1 MRKLFRKHDKR
12 KDGAEQSS
20 GEKERKRTYVRILE
34 LRCRG
39 RLIVSV
45 KTDALGEIVKI
56 GRAADND
63 WIVPEQDRV
72 SSDYQAELRLLPR
85 EIRIQACGKNILHV
99 HGRTLS
105 SYVLKPN
112 DRVAVGD
119 CELFVKPAE
128 LRDSRPCDVH
138 RLEFLNGPRGGEL
151 VRLEKNLIRIGSA
164 PENDIVIRDDV
175 VSRFHAEI
183 RIAEN
188 GESWIR
194 DLSSLNGTF
203 VNGAKLGRQERMLM
217 DSDEISVAFFDL
229 MFLDRNVPHT
239 RSQLGRKF
247 LIMGI
252 TVVVILCV
260 FGLFYAATPEASQV
274 LAATEY
280 YIRRADFAAAR
291 RLLDRMP
298 GSRNF
303 QKYEKY
309 HQEHLKNIAR
319 YGKTLAAWNEF
330 KRLLKDSE
338 WQDAAKCFG
347 RMEAGNRFAWN
358 WEDASVDERMALVH
372 HAKSLLDVQFKLRD
386 ILSSMDSDPATQKN
400 LLAELEKDPLLKRKK
415 ELEPEWLLPLR
426 GEIDN
431 LLAELKNN
439 CAILDKM
446 TAALD
451 RLNTEDTDFKAL
463 AAELK
468 RLGTAASGSV
478 RVRAQDLADIL
489 KRLGRN
495 QNDVAANQ
503 TAVTAMRFD
512 AIIRDVPFVSPDECI
527 ISSRILKKRNQL
539 AERQAALLRKMENL
553 KYLLAKL
560 KNNGLDKKGGTP
572 EIVERFNS
580 RKTLEEAFRF
590 DCLKEKMPNP
600 RRKAPS
606 GIYDRMFGIRF
617 FYEIILQSS
626 LQPTNLYSTDLIS
639 GLDFQPDCIALA
651 ALYRAVEETDLWLAL
666 PENQWMLNGAT
677 KTLKRRCETLL
688 QCRAAMLST
697 LDKIAEEAPG
707 TRTYFAAKAA
717 FFYFSPA
724 STISREAMRR
734 YATAWKAFRAKQQ
747 MFLEGYDPLK
757 AQTAGKIGES
767 ILANGIPGDP
777 VVNWVWSQK

>member
-1 MRKLFRKHDKR
+1 MRRLFRKHDR
-12 KDGAEQSS
+12 KEDGAEQSS

-39 RLIVSV
+39 RLIVSA
-45 KTDALGEIVKI
+45 KTDTLGEIVRI

-99 HGRTLS
+99 HGKTLS
-105 SYVLKPN
+105 SYLLKPN

-128 LRDSRPCDVH
+128 LHDARPCDVH
-138 RLEFLNGPRGGEL
+138 RLEFLNGPREGEL

-194 DLSSLNGTF
+194 DLDSLNGTF

-217 DSDEISVAFFDL
+217 DSDEIAVAFFDL

-239 RSQLGRKF
+239 RSQIGRKI

-252 TVVVILCV
+252 TVIVILGI
-260 FGLFYAATPEASQV
+260 FGLFYATTPEASQV

-280 YIRRADFAAAR
+280 YIRRAEFAAAR
-291 RLLDRMP
+291 RVLDHMP
-298 GSRNF
+298 GSRNY

-319 YGKTLAAWNEF
+319 YEKTLDAWNEF

-347 RMEAGNRFAWN
+347 RLEADKRFAWN
-358 WEDASVDERMALVH
+358 WEDATVDERMALVR
-372 HAKSLLDVQFKLRD
+372 HAKTLLDLQFKLRD
-386 ILSSMDSDPATQKN
+386 ILSSMDSDPAAQKG
-400 LLAELEKDPLLKRKK
+400 LLAELERNPILKRK
-415 ELEPEWLLPLR
+415 EEQEPEWLLPLR
-426 GEIDN
+426 KEITR

-439 CAILDKM
+439 CAILDRM

-451 RLNTEDTDFKAL
+451 LLNAEETDFKTL

-468 RLGTAASGSV
+468 RLGATASGSV
-478 RVRAQDLADIL
+478 RVRAQDLADLL
-489 KRLGRN
+489 KRLEQN
-495 QNDVAANQ
+495 QSDIMANQ
-503 TAVTAMRFD
+503 TALSAMRFSE
-512 AIIRDVPFVSPDECI
+512 IRPAVSLISTDECM

-539 AERQAALLRKMENL
+539 AERQQMLLRNMENL

-560 KNNGLDKKGGTP
+560 KDNGMDKGGIP
-572 EIVERFNS
+572 EIVERFTS
-580 RKTLEEAFRF
+580 EKKLEEAFRF
-590 DCLKEKMPNP
+590 DCLKGKMPGP
-600 RRKAPS
+600 RRKTPS
-606 GIYDRMFGIRF
+606 GTYDRMFGIRF
-617 FYEIILQSS
+617 FYEIIQQSA
-626 LQPTNLYSTDLIS
+626 LQPTNIYSADILS
-639 GLDFQPDCIALA
+639 SLDFQPDCIALA
-651 ALYRAVEETDLWLAL
+651 ALYRSVEETNLWLAL
-666 PENQWMLNGAT
+666 PENQWMLNGET
-677 KTLKRRCETLL
+677 KKLKQHCETLL
-688 QCRAAMLST
+688 KRRGTMLAA
-697 LDKIAEEAPG
+697 LDKIAESAPG
-707 TRTYFAAKAA
+707 TRIYFAAKAA

-724 STISREAMRR
+724 STISRETMRR
-734 YATAWKAFRAKQQ
+734 YAAAWKTFRTKQQ
-747 MFLEGYDPLK
+747 TLLEGYDPLK
-757 AQTAGKIGES
+757 PQTAAGIGEAV
-767 ILANGIPGDP
+767 LANGIPGDP
-777 VVNWVWSQK
+777 IVNWVWSQK

>member
-1 MRKLFRKHDKR
+1 MRRLFRKHDKTE
-12 KDGAEQSS
+12 GGTEHSS
-20 GEKERKRTYVRILE
+20 PEKKPKRAYVRILE

-39 RLIVSV
+39 RLILTAR
-45 KTDALGEIVKI
+45 TDTLGETVKI

-85 EIRIQACGKNILHV
+85 EIRVQACGKNILHA

-105 SYVLKPN
+105 SYVLKPH
-112 DRVAVGD
+112 DRIAVGD

-128 LRDSRPCDVH
+128 LHDARPCDVH
-138 RLEFLNGPRGGEL
+138 RLEFLNGPREGEL

-194 DLSSLNGTF
+194 DLDSLNGTF

-217 DSDEISVAFFDL
+217 DSDEIAVAFFDL

-239 RSQLGRKF
+239 RSQIGRKI

-252 TVVVILCV
+252 TVIVILGI

-280 YIRRADFAAAR
+280 YIRRAEFGAAR
-291 RLLDRMP
+291 RVLDHMP
-298 GSRNF
+298 GSRNY

-319 YGKTLAAWNEF
+319 YEKTLDAWNEF

-347 RMEAGNRFAWN
+347 RLEADKRFAWN
-358 WEDASVDERMALVH
+358 WEDATVDERMALVR
-372 HAKSLLDVQFKLRD
+372 HAKTLLDLQFKLRD
-386 ILSSMDSDPATQKN
+386 ILSSMDSDPAAQKG
-400 LLAELEKDPLLKRKK
+400 LLAELEKNPILKRK
-415 ELEPEWLLPLR
+415 EEQEPEWLLPLR
-426 GEIDN
+426 KEITR
-431 LLAELKNN
+431 LQAELKNN
-439 CAILDKM
+439 CAILDRM

-451 RLNTEDTDFKAL
+451 LLNAEETDFKTL

-468 RLGTAASGSV
+468 RLGATASGSV
-478 RVRAQDLADIL
+478 RVRAQDLADLL
-489 KRLGRN
+489 KRLEQN
-495 QNDVAANQ
+495 QSDITANQ
-503 TAVTAMRFD
+503 TALSAMRFSE
-512 AIIRDVPFVSPDECI
+512 IRPAVSLISTDECM

-539 AERQAALLRKMENL
+539 AERQQMLLRNMENL

-560 KNNGLDKKGGTP
+560 KDNGMDKGGIP
-572 EIVERFNS
+572 EIVERFTSEKN
-580 RKTLEEAFRF
+580 LEEAFRF
-590 DCLKEKMPNP
+590 DCLKGKMPGP
-600 RRKAPS
+600 RRKTPS
-606 GIYDRMFGIRF
+606 GTYDRMFGIRF
-617 FYEIILQSS
+617 FYEIIQQSA
-626 LQPTNLYSTDLIS
+626 LQPTNIYSADILS
-639 GLDFQPDCIALA
+639 SLDFQPDCIALA
-651 ALYRAVEETDLWLAL
+651 ALYRSVEETNLWLAL
-666 PENQWMLNGAT
+666 PENQWMLNGET
-677 KTLKRRCETLL
+677 KKLKQHCETLL
-688 QCRAAMLST
+688 KRRGTMLAA
-697 LDKIAEEAPG
+697 LDKIAESAPG
-707 TRTYFAAKAA
+707 TRIYFAAKAA

-724 STISREAMRR
+724 STISRETMRR
-734 YATAWKAFRAKQQ
+734 YAAAWKTFRTKQQ
-747 MFLEGYDPLK
+747 TLLEGYDPLK
-757 AQTAGKIGES
+757 PQTAAGIGEAV
-767 ILANGIPGDP
+767 LANGIPGDP
-777 VVNWVWSQK
+777 IVNWVWSQK

>member
-1 MRKLFRKHDKR
+1 MRRLFRKHDR
-12 KDGAEQSS
+12 KEDGAEQSS

-39 RLIVSV
+39 RLIVSA
-45 KTDALGEIVKI
+45 KTDTLGEIVRI

-99 HGRTLS
+99 HGKTLS
-105 SYVLKPN
+105 SYLLKPN

-128 LRDSRPCDVH
+128 LHDARPCDVH
-138 RLEFLNGPRGGEL
+138 RLEFLNGPREGEL

-194 DLSSLNGTF
+194 DLDSLNGTF

-217 DSDEISVAFFDL
+217 DSDEIAVAFFDL

-239 RSQLGRKF
+239 RSQIGRKI

-252 TVVVILCV
+252 TVIVILGI
-260 FGLFYAATPEASQV
+260 FGLFYATTPEASQV

-280 YIRRADFAAAR
+280 YIRRAEFDAAR
-291 RLLDRMP
+291 RVLDHMP
-298 GSRNF
+298 GSRNY

-319 YGKTLAAWNEF
+319 YEKTLDAWNEF

-347 RMEAGNRFAWN
+347 RLEADKRFAWN
-358 WEDASVDERMALVH
+358 WEDATVDERMALVR
-372 HAKSLLDVQFKLRD
+372 HAKTLLDLQFKLRD
-386 ILSSMDSDPATQKN
+386 ILSSMDSDPAAQKG
-400 LLAELEKDPLLKRKK
+400 LLAELERNPILKRK
-415 ELEPEWLLPLR
+415 EEQEPEWLLPLR
-426 GEIDN
+426 KEITR

-439 CAILDKM
+439 CAILDRM

-451 RLNTEDTDFKAL
+451 LLNAEETDFKTL

-468 RLGTAASGSV
+468 RLGATASGSV
-478 RVRAQDLADIL
+478 RVRAQDLADLL
-489 KRLGRN
+489 KRLEQN
-495 QNDVAANQ
+495 QSDIMANQ
-503 TAVTAMRFD
+503 TALSAMRFSE
-512 AIIRDVPFVSPDECI
+512 IRPAVSLISTDECM

-539 AERQAALLRKMENL
+539 AERQQMLLRNMENL

-560 KNNGLDKKGGTP
+560 KDNGMDKGGIP
-572 EIVERFNS
+572 EIVERFTS
-580 RKTLEEAFRF
+580 EKKLEEAFRF
-590 DCLKEKMPNP
+590 DCLKGKMPGP
-600 RRKAPS
+600 RRKTPS
-606 GIYDRMFGIRF
+606 GTYDRMFGIRF
-617 FYEIILQSS
+617 FYEIIQQSA
-626 LQPTNLYSTDLIS
+626 LQPTNIYSADILS
-639 GLDFQPDCIALA
+639 SLDFQPDCIALA
-651 ALYRAVEETDLWLAL
+651 ALYRSVEETNLWLAL
-666 PENQWMLNGAT
+666 PENQWMLNGET
-677 KTLKRRCETLL
+677 KKLKQHCETLL
-688 QCRAAMLST
+688 KRRGTMLAA
-697 LDKIAEEAPG
+697 LDKIAESAPG
-707 TRTYFAAKAA
+707 TRIYFAAKAA

-724 STISREAMRR
+724 STISRETMRR
-734 YATAWKAFRAKQQ
+734 YAAAWKTFRTKQQ
-747 MFLEGYDPLK
+747 TLLEGYDPLK
-757 AQTAGKIGES
+757 PQTAAGIGEAV
-767 ILANGIPGDP
+767 LANGIPGDP
-777 VVNWVWSQK
+777 IVNWVWSQK

>member
-1 MRKLFRKHDKR
+1 
-12 KDGAEQSS
+12 
-20 GEKERKRTYVRILE
+20 
-34 LRCRG
+34 
-39 RLIVSV
+39 
-45 KTDALGEIVKI
+45 
-56 GRAADND
+56 
-63 WIVPEQDRV
+63 
-72 SSDYQAELRLLPR
+72 
-85 EIRIQACGKNILHV
+85 
-99 HGRTLS
+99 
-105 SYVLKPN
+105 
-112 DRVAVGD
+112 
-119 CELFVKPAE
+119 
-128 LRDSRPCDVH
+128 
-138 RLEFLNGPRGGEL
+138 
-151 VRLEKNLIRIGSA
+151 
-164 PENDIVIRDDV
+164 
-175 VSRFHAEI
+175 
-183 RIAEN
+183 
-188 GESWIR
+188 
-194 DLSSLNGTF
+194 
-203 VNGAKLGRQERMLM
+203 
-217 DSDEISVAFFDL
+217 
-229 MFLDRNVPHT
+229 
-239 RSQLGRKF
+239 
-247 LIMGI
+247 
-252 TVVVILCV
+252 
-260 FGLFYAATPEASQV
+260 
-274 LAATEY
+274 
-280 YIRRADFAAAR
+280 
-291 RLLDRMP
+291 
-298 GSRNF
+298 
-303 QKYEKY
+303 
-309 HQEHLKNIAR
+309 
-319 YGKTLAAWNEF
+319 
-330 KRLLKDSE
+330 
-338 WQDAAKCFG
+338 
-347 RMEAGNRFAWN
+347 MEAGNRFAWN

-688 QCRAAMLST
+688 QCRAM
-697 LDKIAEEAPG
+697 E
-707 TRTYFAAKAA
+707 
-717 FFYFSPA
+717 
-724 STISREAMRR
+724 
-734 YATAWKAFRAKQQ
+734 
-747 MFLEGYDPLK
+747 
-757 AQTAGKIGES
+757 
-767 ILANGIPGDP
+767 GIPGKTADVSGRIRP
-777 VVNWVWSQK
+777 AEGADSRKDRGVHSGKRHSGRSRGQLGLESEMTGKRNIVRKRSVLLEYTILLCSILPLVFAASASIYSLSGFGGGSFGPIGKGIVALYQRIITVISLPIP